1 MPFYSEADH
10 AAALEALASIKA
22 IHGHLNCIRE
32 LQTAAA
38 CCSEVFRRH
47 AESGTLVDYADSI
60 STAAALIEEQCGI
73 WEERD
78 RRGAA

>member
-22 IHGHLNCIRE
+22 IQGHLNCIRE
-32 LQTAAA
+32 LQVSADT
-38 CCSEVFRRH
+38 CSEVFRRH
-47 AESGTLVDYADSI
+47 AETGSLADYKSSVDG
-60 STAAALIEEQCGI
+60 AAALIEEQCDI
-73 WEERD
+73 WDSRD